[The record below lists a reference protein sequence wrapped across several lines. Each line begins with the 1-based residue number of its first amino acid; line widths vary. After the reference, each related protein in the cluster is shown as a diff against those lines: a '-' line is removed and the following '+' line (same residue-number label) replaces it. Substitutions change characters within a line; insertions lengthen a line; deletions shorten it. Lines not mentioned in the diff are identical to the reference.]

1 LLFFLFSD
9 FQFFGFCSL
18 FSVFIGMNL
27 LDFKLPSI
35 DGTLNKFHLCVH
47 GIQLCLHLLQ
57 LISVALP
64 RYQHFLSHMSYILV
78 YRFVVLDGIAEESKM
93 VLPFSL

>member
-1 LLFFLFSD
+1 LFSD

-18 FSVFIGMNL
+18 LSLFVGMDL
-27 LDFKLPSI
+27 LDLKLPSI
-35 DGTLNKFHLCVH
+35 DGTLNKFHLCIH

-64 RYQHFLSHMSYILV
+64 SYQHFLSHMSYILV
-78 YRFVVLDGIAEESKM
+78 YRFVVLDGIAQESKM